1 MSAEQLIRFFQEL
14 LTMVDPDNEL
24 SVQSANA
31 ILSNLYG
38 LLRSSGKCNTL
49 VLRLMIRF
57 RDNFG
62 FYCRH
67 REEFAGEPGDFER
80 NSAKRDRLRETLYPS
95 C

>member
-1 MSAEQLIRFFQEL
+1 MSVEQLIRFFQEL
-14 LTMVDPDNEL
+14 LTMVDLDNEL

-38 LLRSSGKCNTL
+38 LLRSSGKCNSIVIT
-49 VLRLMIRF
+49 MMFRF
-57 RDNFG
+57 RDNFS

-67 REEFAGEPGDFER
+67 REEFAGKPGDSER
-80 NSAKRDRLRETLYPS
+80 NSAKRDRLRHTLYPG